1 MKPTSL
7 RDQIKSL
14 RQDIAI
20 TPPTD
25 ASLAA
30 SIKNMEMEVVIAE
43 ANLRITTLTLEKQSG
58 YPYGWEWEA
67 AAERIELV
75 SAAHRGPHGIFGRA
89 GSALNQ
95 LSSYYTDVSRLDTL
109 KNKLRQYKDEKQKR
123 NTAEKLDEGP
133 PINTA
138 PIAWSS
144 FYDKHKVDFDDEES
158 VKRKKLDEMTGTRE
172 YETVE
177 HRQEWLVCRHCGSMN
192 TVSQCKEC
200 GYQLVLSV
208 AIESTPSESESEKQI
223 NEEQVE
229 RSEQE
234 SIPHSKV
241 DAWLADNKLEFNGG
255 PLSLIYRLLELA
267 RCYSFERQLE
277 GDFAYLNR
285 IMARVEAGILT
296 PVEITLMFGYF
307 GIPMPEKPAVDEPA
321 PTKQL
326 MTPSELK
333 EAFKKNSTSYVPC
346 LVGIHPNL
354 CD

>member
-1 MKPTSL
+1 MKSTSL
-7 RDQIKSL
+7 RDQIESL

-25 ASLAA
+25 AALAA

-43 ANLRITTLTLEKQSG
+43 ANLRRTKLTLEKQSG
-58 YPYGWEWEA
+58 YPYGWEWEE

-75 SAAHRGPHGIFGRA
+75 SAAHRGPHGIFGSA

-95 LSSYYTDVSRLDTL
+95 LSSYYTDVSRLDAL
-109 KNKLRQYKDEKQKR
+109 QNKLRQYKDEKQKR
-123 NTAEKLDEGP
+123 NTVKKLDEGP
-133 PINTA
+133 SINTA

-144 FYDKHKVDFDDEES
+144 FYDKHKVDFDDEETIE
-158 VKRKKLDEMTGTRE
+158 RKKLNEMTGTRE

-192 TVSQCKEC
+192 TASQCKEC
-200 GYQLVLSV
+200 GYQLVLTV
-208 AIESTPSESESEKQI
+208 AIESAASESESKSESENQI
-223 NEEQVE
+223 NEEQIV

-234 SIPHSKV
+234 PIPHSKV

-277 GDFAYLNR
+277 GDFSYLNR

-296 PVEITLMFGYF
+296 PAEIALMFGYF
-307 GIPMPEKPAVDEPA
+307 GIPMPEKPAVEEPA
-321 PTKQL
+321 PIKQL

-333 EAFKKNSTSYVPC
+333 EAFKKNSANYIPC
-346 LVGIHPNL
+346 LRK
-354 CD
+354 